1 LDVGRFPVPSI
12 LEPTPPSLARQFYRR
27 QSKSHRSGARV
38 LRLFLLVAIC
48 TLVWSGWYLAKRG
61 FGRQWRARVVEEL
74 HKRGVEASV
83 GRLTLDPVRGL
94 IAQDVRI
101 FDFKNRENTLAVIS
115 EIALDINYA
124 ALFHHQPFLNALD
137 VRGAELT
144 IPTSRPG
151 SSGANPRITQ
161 FRAHIYFPP
170 EQIFV
175 SQAEGMFC
183 GLRISATGQLIK
195 RNDYKASEKFSE
207 AEWEQRMTLIQRVAD
222 ELRQFNFPGEAPS
235 LQLKFSGDLSQFETA
250 RAEATL
256 RGDRLQRGSYEMKN
270 LAVAAEWTN
279 QTLNLTQCE
288 WTDNAGSFSGR
299 TSWSRETKA
308 ADFQGRSTLD
318 AKQFL
323 QAFGF
328 GQLLTDLALTSPPL
342 IELSGSSNFA
352 EATPRISVIG
362 RAVVENFAYR
372 GVPFLK
378 LTGDFSWDG
387 ARGMLRGLRLRHE
400 SGELTA
406 DLLEAPND
414 FRFNLESDLEPT
426 VLRAIASPELSRF
439 LGEWEW
445 RRPPT
450 VKLALRGESRAPETW
465 TGDGT
470 LALQRTRFRGAWMN
484 GANANI
490 RLEKGAVTFEN
501 FRITRDEGIG
511 TGSFTYD
518 FAKREVRLKDV
529 KSTLRPTDAILWV
542 EPKLFKEVAPYKFRQ
557 PPTVVANG
565 VVHFG
570 APNDHL
576 ELTVDAPTGMDY
588 VFLGK
593 TLPIDRISG
602 RLLFTDNR
610 LQLNEIAG
618 KLFNG
623 DVRGAAD
630 ISLAKGDPRY
640 KANLALESVDFP
652 RVADLY
658 LKHETPR
665 GRLSGTYDW
674 TGLGSEA
681 RSMRGNGNAKVTDGD
696 IFAIP
701 VFGPLSGLLSA
712 IIPGA
717 GYSLAHK
724 ANASFTVEDGV
735 IHTDDFKVSGKLFGM
750 IGHGDVRFLDDKL
763 DFDIRIDAA
772 GPGILLT
779 PMYKLFEYKGEGSI
793 SKPTWRPKNF

>member
-1 LDVGRFPVPSI
+1 VPPSL

-27 QSKSHRSGARV
+27 RSKSHRSGARA
-38 LRLFLLVAIC
+38 LRFFLFVAIC
-48 TLVWSGWYLAKRG
+48 ALAWSGWYLAKRG
-61 FGRQWRARVVEEL
+61 FGRQWRDRVVEEL

-83 GRLTLDPVRGL
+83 SRLTLDPVRGL

-115 EIALDINYA
+115 EIALDINYS
-124 ALFHHQPFLNALD
+124 ALLHHQPFLNALD

-144 IPTSRPG
+144 IPTG
-151 SSGANPRITQ
+151 LSGTAALNPRITQ
-161 FRAHIYFPP
+161 FRAHVYFPP

-195 RNDYKASEKFSE
+195 RNDYKASEEVSE
-207 AEWEQRMTLIQRVAD
+207 AEWEQRMMLIQRVAD
-222 ELRQFNFPGEAPS
+222 ELRRFNFPGEAPT
-235 LQLKFSGDLSQFETA
+235 LQVKFSGDLSRFEAA

-256 RGDRLQRGSYEMKN
+256 RGDRLQRGSYDMKN

-279 QTLNLTQCE
+279 QTLNITRCE
-288 WTDNAGSFSGR
+288 WADNAGSFSGR
-299 TSWSRETKA
+299 TSWSRETKV
-308 ADFQGRSTLD
+308 ADFQARSTLD

-323 QAFGF
+323 ATFGF
-328 GQLLTDLALTSPPL
+328 GELLGDLALTSPPL
-342 IELSGSSNFA
+342 LELSGSGNFA
-352 EATPRISVIG
+352 EGTPRVSVIG
-362 RAVVENFAYR
+362 RAVVENFTYKT
-372 GVPFLK
+372 VPFLK

-387 ARGMLRGLRLRHE
+387 ERGMLRGLRLRHE

-414 FRFNLESDLEPT
+414 FRFNLESSLEPT

-450 VKLALRGESRAPETW
+450 VKLTLHGESRAPETW
-465 TGDGT
+465 TGDGSV
-470 LALQRTRFRGAWMN
+470 ALQRTRFRGVWMN
-484 GANANI
+484 GASANV
-490 RLEKGAVTFEN
+490 RLEKGALTFDN
-501 FRITRDEGIG
+501 LRVTRDEGIG
-511 TGSFTYD
+511 TGSLTYD
-518 FAKREVRLKDV
+518 FVKKEIRLKEV
-529 KSTLRPTDAILWV
+529 KTTLRPTDAILWI

-565 VVHFG
+565 VIHFG

-593 TLPIDRISG
+593 TLPVDRVSG

-610 LQLNEIAG
+610 LQLNDIAG

-630 ISLAKGDPRY
+630 ISLAKGDPHY
-640 KANLALESVDFP
+640 QAKLALEGIDFP

-658 LKHETPR
+658 FKYETAR

-681 RSMRGNGNAKVTDGD
+681 RSMRGNGSAKVTDGD
-696 IFAIP
+696 VFAIP

-712 IIPGA
+712 VIPGV
-717 GYSLAHK
+717 GYSQAHK
-724 ANASFTVEDGV
+724 ASATFTVEEGV

-750 IGHGDVRFLDDKL
+750 VGHGDVRFLDDKL
-763 DFDIRIDAA
+763 DFDIRIDAN

-793 SKPTWRPKNF
+793 SKPNWHPKRF

>member
-1 LDVGRFPVPSI
+1 MPSL
-12 LEPTPPSLARQFYRR
+12 LEPSPPSLARQFYRR
-27 QSKSHRSGARV
+27 RSKSHRSGARA
-38 LRLFLLVAIC
+38 LRFLLFVTIC
-48 TLVWSGWYLAKRG
+48 ILAWSGWYLAKRG
-61 FGRQWRARVVEEL
+61 FGRQWRDRVVEEL

-83 GRLTLDPVRGL
+83 RRLTLDPVRGL

-124 ALFHHQPFLNALD
+124 ALLHHQPFLNALD

-144 IPTSRPG
+144 IPTGVAST
-151 SSGANPRITQ
+151 AANNPRITQ

-170 EQIFV
+170 EQIYV
-175 SQAEGMFC
+175 SQAEGMIG

-195 RNDYKASEKFSE
+195 RADYKPSGEISEE
-207 AEWEQRMTLIQRVAD
+207 EWSQRMMLIQRVAD
-222 ELRQFNFPGEAPS
+222 ELRRFSFPGDAPS
-235 LQLKFSGDLSQFETA
+235 LQVKFSGDLSQFETA

-256 RGDRLQRGSYEMKN
+256 RGDRLQRGSYEMKD
-270 LAVAAEWTN
+270 LTVAAEWTN
-279 QTLNLTQCE
+279 QTLNITQCE
-288 WTDNAGSFSGR
+288 WTDSAGSFSGR

-308 ADFQGRSTLD
+308 AEFQARSTLD

-323 QAFGF
+323 GAFGF
-328 GQLLTDLALTSPPL
+328 EQMLANLTLTSPPL
-342 IELSGSSNFA
+342 IELSGSGNFA
-352 EATPRISVIG
+352 ETVPRVSVIG
-362 RAVVENFAYR
+362 RAVVENFTYKT
-372 GVPFLK
+372 VPFLK

-387 ARGMLRGLRLRHE
+387 ERGMLRGLRLRHE

-406 DLLEAPND
+406 DLLEAPGD
-414 FRFNLESDLEPT
+414 FRFNVESNLEPT
-426 VLRAIASPELSRF
+426 VLRAIASPEVGRF

-450 VKLALRGESRAPETW
+450 VRLALRGESRAPETW

-470 LALQRTRFRGAWMN
+470 VALQRTRFRGAWMN
-484 GANANI
+484 SANANMH
-490 RLEKGAVTFEN
+490 LEKGALTFDN
-501 FRITRDEGIG
+501 FRVTRDEGVG

-518 FAKREVRLKDV
+518 FVKREVRLKDV
-529 KSTLRPTDAILWV
+529 KSALRPTDAILWI
-542 EPKLFKEVAPYKFRQ
+542 EPKLFKEVAPYRFRQ
-557 PPTVVANG
+557 PPSIVANG

-576 ELTVDAPTGMDY
+576 ELKVDAPSGMDY

-593 TLPIDRISG
+593 TLPVDRVSG

-610 LQLNEIAG
+610 LQLSEIAG

-623 DVRGAAD
+623 DIKGTAD
-630 ISLAKGDPRY
+630 ISLAKDDPHY
-640 KANLALESVDFP
+640 QANLVLDGIDFP
-652 RVADLY
+652 RIADLY
-658 LKHETPR
+658 FKYETAR

-674 TGLGSEA
+674 TGLGSDA
-681 RSMRGNGNAKVTDGD
+681 RSMRGNGSARVNDGD

-712 IIPGA
+712 IIPGV
-717 GYSLAHK
+717 GYSVAHK
-724 ANASFTVEDGV
+724 ANASFTVKEGV
-735 IHTDDFKVSGKLFGM
+735 IHTDDFKASGKLFGM
-750 IGHGDVRFLDDKL
+750 VGHGDVRFLEDKL
-763 DFDIRIDAA
+763 DFDVRIDAG
-772 GPGILLT
+772 GPGVLLT

-793 SKPTWRPKNF
+793 SKPNWHPKRF

>member
-1 LDVGRFPVPSI
+1 MPPSL

-27 QSKSHRSGARV
+27 RSKAHRSGARA
-38 LRLFLLVAIC
+38 LRFLLFAAIC
-48 TLVWSGWYLAKRG
+48 ALAWSGWYLAKRG
-61 FGRQWRARVVEEL
+61 FGRQWRGRVVEEL

-83 GRLTLDPVRGL
+83 RRLTLDPVRGL

-101 FDFKNRENTLAVIS
+101 FDFKNRENSIAVIS

-124 ALFHHQPFLNALD
+124 ALLHHQPFLNALD
-137 VRGAELT
+137 VRGADLT
-144 IPTSRPG
+144 IPTRLPG
-151 SSGANPRITQ
+151 AAAPNPQITQ
-161 FRAHIYFPP
+161 FRAHVYFPP
-170 EQIFV
+170 EQIYV

-195 RNDYKASEKFSE
+195 RNDYKPSEKASEK
-207 AEWEQRMTLIQRVAD
+207 EWSQRVRLIQTVAD
-222 ELRQFNFPGEAPS
+222 ELRRFNFPGDAPS
-235 LQLKFSGDLSQFETA
+235 LQVKFSGDLSQFETA

-256 RGDRLQRGSYEMKN
+256 RGDRLQRGAYEMKN

-279 QTLNLTQCE
+279 QTLNITRCE
-288 WTDNAGSFSGR
+288 WADTAGSFSGR
-299 TSWSRETKA
+299 TSWSRETNA
-308 ADFQGRSTLD
+308 ADFQARSTLD

-323 QAFGF
+323 DAFGF
-328 GQLLTDLALTSPPL
+328 GQMLTDLALTSPPL
-342 IELSGSSNFA
+342 IELSGSGSFSEMA
-352 EATPRISVIG
+352 PRVSVIG
-362 RAVVENFAYR
+362 RAAVENFTYKT
-372 GVPFLK
+372 VPFLK

-387 ARGMLRGLRLRHE
+387 ARGMLRGIRLRHE

-414 FRFNLESDLEPT
+414 FRLNLDSSLEPT

-445 RRPPT
+445 RRPPIVRLT
-450 VKLALRGESRAPETW
+450 FRGGSRAPETW

-470 LALQRTRFRGAWMN
+470 VALQRTRFRGVWMN
-484 GANANI
+484 GANANVH
-490 RLEKGAVTFEN
+490 LENGALTFDN
-501 FRITRDEGIG
+501 FRVTRDEGVG

-518 FAKREVRLKDV
+518 FVKREVRLKEV
-529 KSTLRPTDAILWV
+529 KSTLRPTDAILWI

-557 PPTVVANG
+557 PPSIVANG
-565 VVHFG
+565 VIHFG
-570 APNDHL
+570 PPNDHL

-593 TLPIDRISG
+593 TLPIDRVSG
-602 RLLFTDNR
+602 HLLFTDNR
-610 LQLNEIAG
+610 LQLSEIAG

-623 DVRGAAD
+623 GIRGTVD
-630 ISLAKGDPRY
+630 ISLAKGDPHY
-640 KANLALESVDFP
+640 QANLAIEGVDFP

-658 LKHETPR
+658 FKYQTAR
-665 GRLSGTYDW
+665 GQLSGTYDW
-674 TGLGSEA
+674 TGLGSDA
-681 RSMRGNGNAKVTDGD
+681 RSMRGKGSAQVTDGD

-701 VFGPLSGLLSA
+701 IFGPLSGPLGA
-712 IIPGA
+712 IVPGA

-724 ANASFTVEDGV
+724 ANAGFMVKEGV

-763 DFDIRIDAA
+763 DFDIRINANGA
-772 GPGILLT
+772 GILLT

-793 SKPTWRPKNF
+793 SKPNWHAKRF

>member
-1 LDVGRFPVPSI
+1 MPSL

-27 QSKSHRSGARV
+27 RSKSHRSGARA
-38 LRLFLLVAIC
+38 LRFLLFAAIC
-48 TLVWSGWYLAKRG
+48 ALAWGGWYLAKRG
-61 FGRQWRARVVEEL
+61 FGRQWRDRVVEEL

-83 GRLTLDPVRGL
+83 RRLTLDPVRGL

-115 EIALDINYA
+115 EIALDINYS
-124 ALFHHQPFLNALD
+124 ALLHHQPFLNALD

-144 IPTSRPG
+144 IPTRMA
-151 SSGANPRITQ
+151 SSPAQNPRITQ

-170 EQIFV
+170 EQIYV

-195 RNDYKASEKFSE
+195 RNDYKPSEEISDE
-207 AEWEQRMTLIQRVAD
+207 EWSQRMMLIQRVAD
-222 ELRQFNFPGEAPS
+222 ELRRFSARGEAPS
-235 LQLKFSGDLSQFETA
+235 LQVKFSGDLSQFETA

-256 RGDRLQRGSYEMKN
+256 HADRVQRESYEIKD

-279 QTLNLTQCE
+279 QTLNITRCE

-299 TSWSRETKA
+299 MSWSRETKA
-308 ADFQGRSTLD
+308 ADFQARSTLD

-323 QAFGF
+323 GAFGF
-328 GQLLTDLALTSPPL
+328 GQILADVSLTSPPL
-342 IELSGSSNFA
+342 IELSGSGSFSEMA
-352 EATPRISVIG
+352 PRVSVIG
-362 RAVVENFAYR
+362 RAAVEDFAYR
-372 GVPFLK
+372 TVPLLK
-378 LTGDFSWDG
+378 LAGEFSWDG
-387 ARGMLRGLRLRHE
+387 ERGMLRGIRLRHE
-400 SGELTA
+400 SGEVTA
-406 DLLEAPND
+406 DLFDGPND
-414 FRFNLESDLEPT
+414 FRFNLESSVEPT

-445 RRPPT
+445 KRPP
-450 VKLALRGESRAPETW
+450 VVRFALRGESRAPETW
-465 TGDGT
+465 KGDGT
-470 LALQRTRFRGAWMN
+470 VALQRTRFRDVWMN
-484 GANANI
+484 GANANVH
-490 RLEKGAVTFEN
+490 LENGALTFDN
-501 FRITRDEGIG
+501 LRVTRDEGVG

-518 FAKREVRLKDV
+518 FVKREVSLKEV
-529 KSTLRPTDAILWV
+529 RSTLRPADAILWI
-542 EPKLFKEVAPYKFRQ
+542 EPKLLKEVTPYRFRQ

-565 VVHFG
+565 VIHFG

-576 ELTVDAPTGMDY
+576 ELTVDAPAGMDY

-593 TLPIDRISG
+593 TLPVDRVSG

-610 LQLNEIAG
+610 LQLSEIAG

-623 DVRGAAD
+623 DIRGSAD
-630 ISLAKGDPRY
+630 ISLAKGDPHY
-640 KANLALESVDFP
+640 QANLAIEGVDFP

-658 LKHETPR
+658 FKYETAR
-665 GRLSGTYDW
+665 GRLSGSYDW
-674 TGLGSEA
+674 TGLGSDA
-681 RSMRGNGNAKVTDGD
+681 RSMRGKGTAKVTDGD

-701 VFGPLSGLLSA
+701 VFGPLSGMLGA

-717 GYSLAHK
+717 GYSQAHK
-724 ANASFTVEDGV
+724 ANASFTVKDGI
-735 IHTDDFKVSGKLFGM
+735 IHTDDFKVSGRLFGM
-750 IGHGDVRFLDDKL
+750 IGQGDVRFLDDKL
-763 DFDIRIDAA
+763 DFDIRIDAS

-793 SKPTWRPKNF
+793 SKPNWHPKRF

>member
-1 LDVGRFPVPSI
+1 MPSL

-27 QSKSHRSGARV
+27 RSKAHRSGARF
-38 LRLFLLVAIC
+38 LRFFLVAAIC
-48 TLVWSGWYLAKRG
+48 ALVWSGWYLAKRG
-61 FGRQWRARVVEEL
+61 FGRQWRDRVVEEL

-83 GRLTLDPVRGL
+83 RRLTLDPVRGL

-101 FDFKNRENTLAVIS
+101 FDFKNRETTLAVIS

-124 ALFHHQPFLNALD
+124 ALLHHQPFLNALD

-144 IPTSRPG
+144 IPTGPAG
-151 SSGANPRITQ
+151 TTAPKITQ

-170 EQIFV
+170 EQIYV

-183 GLRISATGQLIK
+183 GVRISATGQLIK
-195 RNDYKASEKFSE
+195 RSDYKPSRDVSPE
-207 AEWEQRMTLIQRVAD
+207 EWDERMMLIQRVAD
-222 ELRQFNFPGEAPS
+222 ELRRFSFPGEAPE
-235 LQLKFSGDLSQFETA
+235 LQVKFSGDLSQFETA

-256 RGDRLQRGSYEMKN
+256 HAERLQRGTYEMKD
-270 LAVAAEWTN
+270 LAIAAEWTN
-279 QTLNLTQCE
+279 QTLNVTRCE
-288 WTDNAGSFSGR
+288 WTDKAGNFSGR

-308 ADFQGRSTLD
+308 ADFQARSTLD

-323 QAFGF
+323 EAFGF
-328 GQLLTDLALTSPPL
+328 GHLLTDLALISPPL
-342 IELSGSSNFA
+342 LELSGSGNFA
-352 EATPRISVIG
+352 ETAPRVSVIG
-362 RAVVENFAYR
+362 RAEVENFTYKT
-372 GVPFLK
+372 VPFLK

-387 ARGMLRGLRLRHE
+387 ERGMLRGIRLRHE
-400 SGELTA
+400 TGELTA

-414 FRFNLESDLEPT
+414 FRFNLESGLEPT

-450 VKLALRGESRAPETW
+450 VKLTLRGESRAPETW
-465 TGDGT
+465 TGEGT
-470 LALQRTRFRGAWMN
+470 VALQRTRLRGVWMN
-484 GANANI
+484 SANANL
-490 RLEKGAVTFEN
+490 RLEKGALTFEN
-501 FRITRDEGIG
+501 FRITREEGG
-511 TGSFTYD
+511 ATGSVTYD

-529 KSTLRPTDAILWV
+529 KSTVRPTEGILWI
-542 EPKLFKEVAPYKFRQ
+542 EPKLYKEVAPYKFRQ
-557 PPTVVANG
+557 PPTIVANG
-565 VVHFG
+565 VVRFG
-570 APNDHL
+570 TPGDHL
-576 ELTVDAPTGMDY
+576 ELMVDAPTGMDY

-593 TLPIDRISG
+593 PLPIERISG

-610 LQLNEIAG
+610 LQLSEVAG

-623 DVRGAAD
+623 DIRGAAD
-630 ISLAKGDPRY
+630 ISLAKGDQHY
-640 KANLALESVDFP
+640 QANLVLEGVDFP

-658 LKHETPR
+658 FKHETPR

-674 TGLGSEA
+674 TALGDEA
-681 RSMRGNGNAKVTDGD
+681 RTMRGKGSVRVTDGD

-701 VFGPLSGLLSA
+701 IFGPLSGMLSA

-717 GYSLAHK
+717 GYSQAHK
-724 ANASFTVEDGV
+724 ANASFTVQEGV

-750 IGHGDVRFLDDKL
+750 VGHGDVRFLEDKL

-779 PMYKLFEYKGEGSI
+779 PVYKLFEYKGEGSI
-793 SKPTWRPKNF
+793 SKPNWRPKRF